1 MTKTGAPQTHL
12 NEIALPER
20 NALTRA
26 ANRFLLDCQ
35 ARNLTPG
42 TRRFYAQRLAGFFA
56 FLEPRGVRTP
66 QEITP
71 ELVRTFLAGYVERGA
86 SPYYT
91 HQFARTI
98 KTWLRFLLREHLL
111 LEFPLDAIRTPK
123 LPKDLLPPFTP
134 EEVQRLVNVCNSDRD
149 TALVLTMLDS
159 GVRAS
164 ELLALNVGDLNMQT
178 GALRVV
184 RGKGGKTRVTFVGA
198 RTRRALARYLATRPA
213 AVADDPLFTTL
224 TTNTRIAF
232 FGLQSLLRRLGAAAG
247 VTPTGAHR
255 FRRTFALQ
263 SLRAGMPIPQLAAL
277 MGHEGLAVLQR
288 YLRLLEDDLQAA
300 HDAHGAVDSML
311 RK

>member
-1 MTKTGAPQTHL
+1 MARTGALQTHL
-12 NEIALPER
+12 NDIALQER
-20 NALTRA
+20 NALTLA
-26 ANRFLLDCQ
+26 ANRFLLDCK
-35 ARNLTPG
+35 ARNLSPG

-56 FLEPRGVRTP
+56 FLELQGVRSP

-71 ELVRTFLAGYVERGA
+71 ELVRTFLAGYVARNA
-86 SPYYT
+86 SPYYV

-98 KTWLRFLLREHLL
+98 KTWLRFLVREHVLPT
-111 LEFPLDAIRTPK
+111 FPLDAIRPPK

-134 EEVQRLVNVCNSDRD
+134 EEVQRLVDVCDTERD

-164 ELLALNVGDLNMQT
+164 ELLALNIGDLNMQS

-198 RTRRALARYLATRPA
+198 RTRRALARYLETRPHA
-213 AVADDPLFTTL
+213 KPEDPLFTTL
-224 TTNTRIAF
+224 TTDHRIRF
-232 FGLQSLLRRLGAAAG
+232 FGLQSLLRRLGAAAD
-247 VTPTGAHR
+247 VRPTGAHR